1 MAKGI
6 HTELTFERAI
16 EEALLENGG
25 YTKGFSE
32 DFDAQT
38 GLFPKYI
45 IDFLKESQ
53 PILWNKIDNIHKD
66 EVDKKVIQRLI
77 KEIDLRGVLDVIRN
91 GFTDYGVKFQM
102 AYFKPESTLNPD
114 AESLYL
120 ANNLSITRQVY
131 YERVGKNSLDMVL
144 SLNGLPIAT
153 IELKNQ
159 FSGQSVENA
168 KKQYVYDREPNE
180 PIFQFKKRSLVHFA
194 VDADEC
200 FMTTK
205 LDGSRTRYLPFNLGY
220 NNGAGNPVNKE
231 GYRTSYLWDKLPD
244 GNAGVWTKDSFMDII
259 GKFLHL
265 SVEEFELNGVKKKK
279 ETIIFPRFHQ
289 MQVVRK
295 ATEDAK
301 LHGAGKNY
309 LIQHSAGSGKSNSI
323 AWLSYRLS
331 SLHDE
336 NNTRIFD
343 SVIVITDRKVL
354 DSQLQNT
361 IYQFE
366 HKDGVVQKIDKDSQQ
381 LADALTAGSNIIITT
396 LQKFP
401 FILEKIGEIPARKY
415 AVIIDEAHSSQGG
428 EATKKMKEVL
438 SAKSLEDAEKDEAYS
453 GLEED
458 AEDEIRKSML
468 ARGKQNNLSFFGFTA
483 TPKTKTVEVFG
494 VKGSNGKPEPFH
506 LYSMKQAIEEGFI
519 LDVLK
524 NYTTYKTY
532 FKLSKEIEED
542 PKVNKKKASRAI
554 GRFMS
559 LHPHNL
565 AQKTEVMV
573 EHFRQV
579 VSKKIGGKAK
589 AMVVSS
595 SRLHAVRYKEEF
607 DKYIQEKGYKDIK
620 TIVAFSGK
628 VIHEF
633 SPEGVTEV
641 ELNGFAEKM
650 LPNKFAS
657 DEYQL
662 LLVADKYQ
670 TGFDQPLLHTMYVDK
685 KLSGVKAVQTLSRLN
700 RMCAGKEDTFVL
712 DFANETED
720 ILNSFQPYYE
730 LTSITEN
737 SDPNHLYDLK
747 AQIDASQI
755 IWQSEVD
762 NFCNVYFKSIKSLT
776 VSDQGKLYSYV
787 DPAVERFK
795 RLPQEQSK
803 ENTIGTEITQED
815 LKNTL
820 QVFTRTY
827 SFLTQIMPF
836 TDIDLEKLFAYT
848 RYLIKKLPRTREN
861 DKFKLGD
868 EVSLEYY
875 RLQKIAE
882 QDILLEPQSVYELE
896 GGGSAGIRMTKDEET
911 ELSEI
916 INVLNKKFGTEFST
930 ADKLYFD
937 QIYEELIAD
946 DSLALQAK
954 SNTMENFKF
963 GFEDKFMDTTIN
975 RMEQNQDIFTKMMND
990 KEFGRIVQNYLMK
1003 KVYNTLNK

>member
-6 HTELTFERAI
+6 HTELTFEQAI
-16 EEALLENGG
+16 EAFLLEQGG
-25 YTKGFSE
+25 YVKGNSS
-32 DFDAQT
+32 DFDVKQ
-38 GLFPKYI
+38 GLFPLYI
-45 IDFLKESQ
+45 TDFLKLSQ
-53 PILWNKIDNIHKD
+53 PKAWAKIESIHKD
-66 EVDKKVIQRLI
+66 EAEKKVILRLV
-77 KEIDLRGVLDVIRN
+77 KEIDLRGALDVIRK

-102 AYFKPESTLNPD
+102 AYFKPESSLNPE
-114 AESLYL
+114 AEEQYKT
-120 ANNLSITRQVY
+120 NHLSVTRQLY
-131 YERVGKNSLDMVL
+131 YERDGKNSLDMVL

-159 FSGQSVENA
+159 FSGQTVENA
-168 KKQYVYDREPNE
+168 KKQYVYDREPGE
-180 PIFQFKKRSLVHFA
+180 PIFQFKKRALVHFA
-194 VDADEC
+194 VDTDEA

-205 LDGSRTRYLPFNLGY
+205 LDGKKTRYLPFNLGY
-220 NNGAGNPVNKE
+220 QNGAGNPPNPT
-231 GYRTSYLWDKLPD
+231 GYRTSYLWEQ
-244 GNAGVWTKDSFMDII
+244 VWARDSFLDII

-279 ETIIFPRFHQ
+279 EAIIFPRFHQ

-295 ATEDAK
+295 VTSDAR
-301 LHGAGKNY
+301 LNGAGHNY

-331 SLHDE
+331 SLHDDS
-336 NNTRIFD
+336 NNRIFD

-354 DSQLQNT
+354 DSQLQQT
-361 IYQFE
+361 IFQFE
-366 HKDGVVQKIDKDSQQ
+366 HKDGVVQKIDKDSTQ
-381 LADALTAGSNIIITT
+381 LATAISTGSNIIITT

-401 FILEKIGEIPARKY
+401 FILDKIGEIPARKY

-438 SAKSLEDAEKDEAYS
+438 SAKSLEDAEKDEAYT

-468 ARGKQNNLSFFGFTA
+468 ARGKQTNLSFFAFTA
-483 TPKTKTVEVFG
+483 TPKPKTIEVFG
-494 VKGSNGKPEPFH
+494 TKSSNGKPQPFH

-542 PKVNKKKASRAI
+542 PKVNRKKAARAI

-573 EHFRQV
+573 EHFRQIV
-579 VSKKIGGKAK
+579 AKKIGGKAK

-607 DKYIQEKGYKDIK
+607 DKYIKEKGYQDVK

-628 VIHEF
+628 VIYANA
-633 SPEGVTEV
+633 PEGVTEV
-641 ELNGFAEKM
+641 ELNGFAEKE
-650 LPNKFAS
+650 LPKKFAS
-657 DEYQL
+657 DGYQL

-700 RMCAGKEDTFVL
+700 RMCAGKNDTFVL
-712 DFANETED
+712 DFANETDE
-720 ILNSFQPYYE
+720 ILESFQPYYE
-730 LTSITEN
+730 LTSIQEN
-737 SDPNHLYDLK
+737 SDPNYLYDLK
-747 AQIDASQI
+747 AEIEKAQV
-755 IWQSEVD
+755 IWESEVN
-762 NFCNVYFKSIKSLT
+762 NFCNLYFKSAKSLT
-776 VSDQGKLYSYV
+776 VSDQGKLNAYI

-795 RLPQEQSK
+795 QLPE
-803 ENTIGTEITQED
+803 ENSDKNTVGTEVTQED
-815 LKNTL
+815 FKNTL
-820 QVFTRTY
+820 QSFNRTY

-836 TDIDLEKLFAYT
+836 SDVDLEKLFTYT
-848 RYLIKKLPRTREN
+848 RFLYKKLPRTAQN

-875 RLQKIAE
+875 RLQKIADHSIVME
-882 QDILLEPQSVYELE
+882 SQNVYELR
-896 GGGSAGIRMTKDEET
+896 GGGDAGLRLSKEDEAN
-911 ELSEI
+911 LSEI
-916 INVLNKKFGTEFST
+916 IEVLNKKFKTEFNT
-930 ADKLYFD
+930 ADKLFFD
-937 QIYEELIAD
+937 QIEEDMVLDQTLIE
-946 DSLALQAK
+946 QAK
-954 SNTMENFKF
+954 NNPIENFKF
-963 GFEDKFMDTTIN
+963 GFDDVFMDKLIS
-975 RMEQNQDIFTKMMND
+975 RMEQNQDIFGKMMDD
-990 KEFGRIVQNYLMK
+990 KDFGGLVKGYMLK
-1003 KVYNTLNK
+1003 KVYQRLNA

>member
-6 HTELTFERAI
+6 HTELTFEEAI
-16 EEALLENGG
+16 ESSLLEHGG
-25 YTKGFSE
+25 YVKGSST
-32 DFDAQT
+32 DFDAKL
-38 GLFPKYI
+38 GLFPNYI
-45 IDFLKESQ
+45 ITFLKQSQ
-53 PILWNKIDNIHKD
+53 PKSWDKIANIHKD
-66 EVDKKVIQRLI
+66 EVEKKVIQRLV
-77 KEIDLRGVLDVIRN
+77 KEIDLRGILDVIRK

-102 AYFKPESTLNPD
+102 AYFKPETTLN
-114 AESLYL
+114 AEAETLYKL
-120 ANNLSITRQVY
+120 NHLSVTRQLY
-131 YERVGKNSLDMVL
+131 YERVGKNSLDMVF

-153 IELKNQ
+153 VELKNQ

-168 KKQYVYDREPNE
+168 KKQYVYDREPSE
-180 PIFQFKKRSLVHFA
+180 PIFQFKKRTLVHFA
-194 VDADEC
+194 VDTDEAY
-200 FMTTK
+200 MTTK
-205 LDGSRTRYLPFNLGY
+205 LDGKNTRYLPFNIGY
-220 NNGAGNPVNKE
+220 NNGAGNPPNPD
-231 GYRTSYLWDKLPD
+231 GYRTSYLWEHLPD
-244 GNAGVWTKDSFMDII
+244 GKAGVWAKDSFMDII

-265 SVEEFELNGVKKKK
+265 SVEEFEMNGVKKKK

-295 ATEDAK
+295 VTTDAK
-301 LHGAGKNY
+301 IIGAGKNY

-331 SLHDE
+331 SLHDDQ
-336 NNTRIFD
+336 NNRVFD

-366 HKDGVVQKIDKDSQQ
+366 HKDGVVQKIDKDSTQ
-381 LADALTAGSNIIITT
+381 LANAITIGSHIIITT

-401 FILEKIGEIPARKY
+401 FILDKVGEIPARKY

-438 SAKSLEDAEKDEAYS
+438 SAKTLEEAEKDEAYT

-468 ARGKQNNLSFFGFTA
+468 ARGKQNNLSFFAFTA
-483 TPKTKTVEVFG
+483 TPKPKTIEVFG
-494 VKGSNGKPEPFH
+494 VMGANGKPEPFH

-524 NYTTYKTY
+524 HYTTYKTY
-532 FKLSKEIEED
+532 FKLSKRIEDD

-565 AQKTEVMV
+565 AQKTEVIV

-579 VSKKIGGKAK
+579 VAKKIGGKAK
-589 AMVVSS
+589 AMVVTS

-607 DKYIQEKGYKDIK
+607 DKYIKEKGYNDIK

-628 VIHEF
+628 VIYGNA
-633 SPEGVTEV
+633 PEGVTEV
-641 ELNGFAEKM
+641 ELNGFSEKE
-650 LPNKFAS
+650 LPRKFAT

-712 DFANETED
+712 DFANDTED
-720 ILNSFQPYYE
+720 ILNSFQPFYE
-730 LTSITEN
+730 LTSIQEN

-747 AQIDASQI
+747 AEIEKSNV
-755 IWQSEVD
+755 IWESEVN
-762 NFCNVYFKSIKSLT
+762 NFCNIYFKSSKTLN
-776 VSDQGKLYSYV
+776 VSEQKKLNAYI

-795 RLPQEQSK
+795 TLLQESDDILGSDI
-803 ENTIGTEITQED
+803 NQED
-815 LKNTL
+815 FKNTL
-820 QVFTRTY
+820 QTFCRTY
-827 SFLTQIMPF
+827 SFLSQIMPF
-836 TDIDLEKLFAYT
+836 SDIELEKFFTYARFL
-848 RYLIKKLPRTREN
+848 LKKLPRTSQS

-882 QDILLEPQSVYELE
+882 QSIVMESQGVYELE
-896 GGGSAGIRMTKDEET
+896 GGGKGGIRLTKEE
-911 ELSEI
+911 EANLSEI
-916 INVLNKKFGTEFST
+916 IEVLNNKFQTEFNN
-930 ADKLYFD
+930 ADKLFFD
-937 QIYEELIAD
+937 QIEEELVVHNG
-946 DSLALQAK
+946 LKEQAQ
-954 SNTMENFKF
+954 NNPIENFKF
-963 GFEDKFMDTTIN
+963 GFEELFIDKLIG
-975 RMEQNQDIFTKMMND
+975 RMEQNQDIFTKMMDD
-990 KEFGRIVQNYLMK
+990 KEFGDVVKSYMLK
-1003 KVYNTLNK
+1003 KVYQRLNA

>member
-6 HTELTFERAI
+6 HTELTFESAI
-16 EEALLENGG
+16 EISLLESGG
-25 YTKGFSE
+25 YTQGFSE
-32 DFDAQT
+32 DFDSQL
-38 GLFPKYI
+38 GLFPSYVTH
-45 IDFLKESQ
+45 FLKTSQ
-53 PILWNKIDNIHKD
+53 PKAWEKLTNIHKD
-66 EVDKKVIQRLI
+66 EAEKKVLQRLI
-77 KEIDLRGVLDVIRN
+77 KEIDLRGILDVIRN

-102 AYFKPESTLNPD
+102 GYFKPESALNPD
-114 AESLYL
+114 AEALYL
-120 ANNLSITRQVY
+120 TNHLSVTRQLY
-131 YERVGKNSLDMVL
+131 YERVGKNSIDMVL

-159 FSGQSVENA
+159 FSGQSVDNA
-168 KKQYVYDREPNE
+168 KKQYVYDREPSE
-180 PIFQFKKRSLVHFA
+180 PIFQFKKRALVHFA
-194 VDADEC
+194 VDTDEC

-205 LDGSRTRYLPFNLGY
+205 LDGKHTRYLPFNIGS
-220 NNGAGNPVNKE
+220 NNGAGNPVNKD
-231 GYRTSYLWDKLPD
+231 GYRTSYLWEY
-244 GNAGVWTKDSFMDII
+244 VWTKDSFMDII

-265 SVEEFELNGVKKKK
+265 SVEEYEMNGVKKKK

-295 ATEDAK
+295 ITTDSK
-301 LHGAGKNY
+301 LNGAGKNY

-331 SLHDE
+331 SLHDDT
-336 NNTRIFD
+336 NHRVFD

-366 HKDGVVQKIDKDSQQ
+366 HKEGVVQKIDKDSQQ
-381 LADALTAGSNIIITT
+381 LADALAAGSNIIITT

-401 FILEKIGEIPARKY
+401 FILDKIGELPARKY

-438 SAKSLEDAEKDEAYS
+438 SAKSLEDAEKDEADT

-468 ARGKQNNLSFFGFTA
+468 ARGKQTNLSFFGFTA
-483 TPKTKTVEVFG
+483 TPKPKTVEVFG
-494 VKGSNGKPEPFH
+494 TKGANGKPEPFH

-532 FKLSKEIEED
+532 FKLSKEIEDD

-554 GRFMS
+554 GRFLS

-573 EHFRQV
+573 EHFRQI
-579 VSKKIGGKAK
+579 VSKKMGGKAK

-607 DKYIQEKGYKDIK
+607 DKYIQEQGYTDIK

-628 VIHEF
+628 VIHAF
-633 SPEGVTEV
+633 APEGVTEV
-641 ELNGFAEKM
+641 ELNGFSEKE
-650 LPNKFAS
+650 LPRKFAS

-712 DFANETED
+712 DFANDTDD

-730 LTSITEN
+730 LTSIKEN
-737 SDPNHLYDLK
+737 SDPNYLYDLK
-747 AQIDASQI
+747 SEIEKSNI
-755 IWQSEVD
+755 IWETEIN
-762 NFCNVYFKSIKSLT
+762 NFCNVFFKSAKSLS
-776 VSDQGKLYSYV
+776 VSEQSKLNAYI
-787 DPAVERFK
+787 DPAVERYK
-795 RLPQEQSK
+795 QLPK
-803 ENTIGTEITQED
+803 ENSKADVIGTEVTQED
-815 LKNTL
+815 FKNTL
-820 QVFTRTY
+820 QSFNRTY

-836 TDIDLEKLFAYT
+836 SDVELEKLFTYT
-848 RYLIKKLPRTREN
+848 RFLYKKLPRTSEN

-882 QDILLEPQSVYELE
+882 NNIAMEDQGVYELE
-896 GGGSAGIRMTKDEET
+896 GGGSAGIRMSKEDEVA
-911 ELSEI
+911 LSEI
-916 INVLNKKFGTEFST
+916 IEVLNKRFSTEFNT
-930 ADKLYFD
+930 ADKLFFD
-937 QIYEELIAD
+937 QIEEDMILD
-946 DSLALQAK
+946 EKLAGQAK
-954 SNTMENFKF
+954 NNSIENFKF
-963 GFEDKFMDTTIN
+963 GFEDLFMDKLIG
-975 RMEQNQDIFTKMMND
+975 RMEQNQDIFTKMMDD
-990 KEFGRIVQNYLMK
+990 KDFGNIVKSYMLK
-1003 KVYNTLNK
+1003 KVYHRLSK

>member
-1 MAKGI
+1 MGNGI
-6 HTELTFERAI
+6 HTELTFEAAI
-16 EEALLENGG
+16 EASLLEHGG
-25 YTKGFSE
+25 YTKGSSI
-32 DFDAQT
+32 DFDRNL
-38 GLFPKYI
+38 GLFPSHI
-45 IDFLKESQ
+45 TDFIKTSQ
-53 PILWNKIDNIHKD
+53 PTSWNKITNIHKD
-66 EVDKKVIQRLI
+66 EVEKKVVQRLI

-102 AYFKPESTLNPD
+102 AYFKPESSLNPE
-114 AESLYL
+114 AEALYL
-120 ANNLSITRQVY
+120 TNQLSVTRQLY
-131 YERVGKNSLDMVL
+131 YERVGQNSIDMIL

-159 FSGQSVENA
+159 FSGQSVDNA

-180 PIFQFKKRSLVHFA
+180 PIFQFKKRALVHFA
-194 VDADEC
+194 VDTDEC
-200 FMTTK
+200 YMTTK
-205 LDGSRTRYLPFNLGY
+205 LDGKHTRYLPFNIGSE
-220 NNGAGNPVNKE
+220 NNGAGNPVNKN
-231 GYRTSYLWDKLPD
+231 GYRTSYLWEQ
-244 GNAGVWTKDSFMDII
+244 VWVKDSFMDII

-265 SVEEFELNGVKKKK
+265 SVEEFEFNGMKKKK

-295 ATEDAK
+295 VTNDAK
-301 LHGAGKNY
+301 SNGAGKNY

-331 SLHDE
+331 SLHDD
-336 NNTRIFD
+336 NNNRIFD

-366 HKDGVVQKIDKDSQQ
+366 HKEGVVKKIDKNSQQ
-381 LADALTAGSNIIITT
+381 LADALSTGSNIIITT

-401 FILEKIGEIPARKY
+401 FILDKIGELPARKY

-438 SAKSLEDAEKDEAYS
+438 SAKSLEEAEKDEAYS

-458 AEDEIRKSML
+458 AEDEIRKSMM
-468 ARGKQNNLSFFGFTA
+468 ARGKQTNLSFFGFTA
-483 TPKTKTVEVFG
+483 TPKPKTVEVFG
-494 VKGSNGKPEPFH
+494 TMGANSKPEPFH

-542 PKVNKKKASRAI
+542 PKVNKKKAARAI

-573 EHFRQV
+573 EHFRQI

-607 DKYIQEKGYKDIK
+607 DKYIKDKGYKDIK

-628 VIHEF
+628 VIYE
-633 SPEGVTEV
+633 SAPEGVTEV
-641 ELNGFAEKM
+641 ELNGFSEKM
-650 LPNKFAS
+650 LPSKFAS

-712 DFANETED
+712 DFANNTDE
-720 ILNSFQPYYE
+720 ILDSFQPYYE
-730 LTSITEN
+730 LTSIKEN
-737 SDPNHLYDLK
+737 SDPNYLYDLK
-747 AQIDASQI
+747 AEIEKTNI
-755 IWQSEVD
+755 IWETEIN
-762 NFCNVYFKSIKSLT
+762 NFCNVFFKSAKTLSISEQ
-776 VSDQGKLYSYV
+776 SKLNAYI

-795 RLPQEQSK
+795 QLPK
-803 ENTIGTEITQED
+803 ENTKNDVIGTEVTQED
-815 LKNTL
+815 FKNTL
-820 QVFTRTY
+820 QSFNRTY

-836 TDIDLEKLFAYT
+836 SDVELEKLFTYT
-848 RYLIKKLPRTREN
+848 RFLYKKLPRTSQN

-882 QDILLEPQSVYELE
+882 NNIVLEDQSVYELE
-896 GGGSAGIRMTKDEET
+896 GGGDAGLRLSKEDIVA
-911 ELSEI
+911 LSEI
-916 INVLNKKFGTEFST
+916 IEVLNKRFSTEFNT
-930 ADKLYFD
+930 ADKLFFD
-937 QIYEELIAD
+937 QIEEELAT
-946 DSLALQAK
+946 DSKLQEQAK
-954 SNTMENFKF
+954 NNPIENFKY
-963 GFEDKFMDTTIN
+963 GFDDLFMDKLIA
-975 RMEQNQDIFTKMMND
+975 RMEQNQDIFTKMMDD
-990 KEFGRIVQNYLMK
+990 KEFGGLVKGYMLK
-1003 KVYNTLNK
+1003 KVYDRLSK

>member
-6 HTELTFERAI
+6 HTELTFESAI
-16 EEALLENGG
+16 EISLLESGG
-25 YTKGFSE
+25 YTKGLSE
-32 DFDAQT
+32 DFDAQF

-45 IDFLKESQ
+45 IEFLKTSQ
-53 PILWNKIDNIHKD
+53 PKSWEKLVNIHKD
-66 EVDKKVIQRLI
+66 EAEKKVIQRLI
-77 KEIDLRGVLDVIRN
+77 KEIDLRGALDVIRN

-102 AYFKPESTLNPD
+102 AYFKPESTLNPE
-114 AESLYL
+114 AEALYL
-120 ANNLSITRQVY
+120 SNHLSVTRQLY
-131 YERVGKNSLDMVL
+131 YERVGKNSIDMVL

-159 FSGQSVENA
+159 FSGQSVDNA
-168 KKQYVYDREPNE
+168 KKQYVYDREPSE
-180 PIFQFKKRSLVHFA
+180 PIFQFKKRTLVHFA
-194 VDADEC
+194 VDTDEC

-205 LDGSRTRYLPFNLGY
+205 LDGKHTRYLPFNIGS

-231 GYRTSYLWDKLPD
+231 GYRTSYLWEY
-244 GNAGVWTKDSFMDII
+244 VWTKDSFMDII

-265 SVEEFELNGVKKKK
+265 SVEEFEMNGIKKKK

-295 ATEDAK
+295 VTTDARTN
-301 LHGAGKNY
+301 GAGNNY

-331 SLHDE
+331 SLHDDA
-336 NNTRIFD
+336 NNRIFD

-381 LADALTAGSNIIITT
+381 LADAISAGSNIIITT

-401 FILEKIGEIPARKY
+401 FILDKIGELPSRKY

-438 SAKSLEDAEKDEAYS
+438 SAKSLEDAEKDEAYT

-468 ARGKQNNLSFFGFTA
+468 ARGKQTNLSFFGFTA
-483 TPKTKTVEVFG
+483 TPKPKTVEVFG
-494 VKGSNGKPEPFH
+494 TMGANGKPEPFH

-532 FKLSKEIEED
+532 FKLSKEIEDD

-565 AQKTEVMV
+565 SQKTEVMV

-607 DKYIQEKGYKDIK
+607 DKYIQEKGYTDIK

-628 VIHEF
+628 VIHDF
-633 SPEGVTEV
+633 APEGVTEV
-641 ELNGFAEKM
+641 ELNGFSEKE
-650 LPNKFAS
+650 LPRKFAS

-712 DFANETED
+712 DFANDTED

-730 LTSITEN
+730 LTSIKEN
-737 SDPNHLYDLK
+737 SDPNYLYDLK
-747 AQIDASQI
+747 GEIDKSNI
-755 IWQSEVD
+755 IWESEIN
-762 NFCNVYFKSIKSLT
+762 NFCNVFFKSAKTLS
-776 VSDQGKLYSYV
+776 VSEQGKLNSYI

-795 RLPQEQSK
+795 QLPLENSK
-803 ENTIGTEITQED
+803 ENVIGTEITQED
-815 LKNTL
+815 FKNTL
-820 QVFTRTY
+820 QSFNRTY

-836 TDIDLEKLFAYT
+836 SDVDLEKLFTYT
-848 RYLIKKLPRTREN
+848 KFLYKKLPRTSEN

-882 QDILLEPQSVYELE
+882 NNIVMEDQSVYELE
-896 GGGSAGIRMTKDEET
+896 GGGSAGIRLSKEDQVA
-911 ELSEI
+911 LSEI
-916 INVLNKKFGTEFST
+916 IEVLNKRFSTEFDT
-930 ADKLYFD
+930 ADKLFFD
-937 QIYEELIAD
+937 QIEEELATD
-946 DSLALQAK
+946 TKLQEQAK
-954 SNTMENFKF
+954 NNPIENFKF
-963 GFEDKFMDTTIN
+963 GFEDLFMDKLIA
-975 RMEQNQDIFTKMMND
+975 RMEQNQDIFTKMMDD
-990 KEFGRIVQNYLMK
+990 KEFGGLVKGYMLK
-1003 KVYNTLNK
+1003 KVYDRLSK

>member
-6 HTELTFERAI
+6 HTELTFESAI
-16 EEALLENGG
+16 EISLLESGG
-25 YTKGFSE
+25 YTQGFSE
-32 DFDAQT
+32 DFDSQL
-38 GLFPKYI
+38 GLFPSYVTH
-45 IDFLKESQ
+45 FLKTSQ
-53 PILWNKIDNIHKD
+53 PKAWEKLTNIHKD
-66 EVDKKVIQRLI
+66 EAEKKVLQRLI
-77 KEIDLRGVLDVIRN
+77 KEIDLRGILDVIRN

-102 AYFKPESTLNPD
+102 GYFKPESALNPD
-114 AESLYL
+114 AEALYL
-120 ANNLSITRQVY
+120 TNHLSVTRQLY
-131 YERVGKNSLDMVL
+131 YERVGKNSIDMVL

-159 FSGQSVENA
+159 FSGQSVDNA
-168 KKQYVYDREPNE
+168 KKQYVYDREPSE
-180 PIFQFKKRSLVHFA
+180 PIFQFKKRALVHFA
-194 VDADEC
+194 VDTDEC

-205 LDGSRTRYLPFNLGY
+205 LDGKHTRYLPFNIGS
-220 NNGAGNPVNKE
+220 NNGAGNPVNKD
-231 GYRTSYLWDKLPD
+231 GYRTSYLWEY
-244 GNAGVWTKDSFMDII
+244 VWTKDSFMDII

-265 SVEEFELNGVKKKK
+265 SIEEYEMNGVKKKK

-295 ATEDAK
+295 ITTDSK
-301 LHGAGKNY
+301 LNGAGKNY

-331 SLHDE
+331 SLHDDT
-336 NNTRIFD
+336 NHRVFD

-366 HKDGVVQKIDKDSQQ
+366 HKEGVVQKIDKDSQQ
-381 LADALTAGSNIIITT
+381 LADALAAGSNIIITT

-401 FILEKIGEIPARKY
+401 FILDKIGELPARKY

-438 SAKSLEDAEKDEAYS
+438 SAKSLEDAEKDEADT

-468 ARGKQNNLSFFGFTA
+468 ARGKQTNLSFFGFTA
-483 TPKTKTVEVFG
+483 TPKPKTVEVFG
-494 VKGSNGKPEPFH
+494 TKGANGKPEPFH

-532 FKLSKEIEED
+532 FKLSKEIEDD

-554 GRFMS
+554 GRFLS

-573 EHFRQV
+573 EHFRQI
-579 VSKKIGGKAK
+579 VSKKMGGKAK

-607 DKYIQEKGYKDIK
+607 DKYIQEQGYTDIK

-628 VIHEF
+628 VIHAF
-633 SPEGVTEV
+633 APEGVTEV
-641 ELNGFAEKM
+641 ELNGFSEKE
-650 LPNKFAS
+650 LPRKFAS

-712 DFANETED
+712 DFANDTDD

-730 LTSITEN
+730 LTSIKEN
-737 SDPNHLYDLK
+737 SDPNYLYDLK
-747 AQIDASQI
+747 SEIEKSNI
-755 IWQSEVD
+755 IWETEIN
-762 NFCNVYFKSIKSLT
+762 NFCNVFFKSAKSLS
-776 VSDQGKLYSYV
+776 VSEQSKLNAYI
-787 DPAVERFK
+787 DPAVERYK
-795 RLPQEQSK
+795 QLPK
-803 ENTIGTEITQED
+803 ENSKADVIGTEVTQED
-815 LKNTL
+815 FKNTL
-820 QVFTRTY
+820 QSFNRTY

-836 TDIDLEKLFAYT
+836 SDVELEKLFTYT
-848 RYLIKKLPRTREN
+848 RFLYKKLPRTSEN

-882 QDILLEPQSVYELE
+882 NNIAMEDQGVYELE
-896 GGGSAGIRMTKDEET
+896 GGGSAGIRMSKEDEVA
-911 ELSEI
+911 LSEI
-916 INVLNKKFGTEFST
+916 IEVLNKRFSTEFNT
-930 ADKLYFD
+930 ADKLFFD
-937 QIYEELIAD
+937 QIEEDMILD
-946 DSLALQAK
+946 EKLAGQAK
-954 SNTMENFKF
+954 NNSIENFKF
-963 GFEDKFMDTTIN
+963 GFEDLFMDKLIG
-975 RMEQNQDIFTKMMND
+975 RMEQNQDIFTKMMDD
-990 KEFGRIVQNYLMK
+990 KDFGNIVKSYMLK
-1003 KVYNTLNK
+1003 KVYHRLSK

>member
-6 HTELTFERAI
+6 HTELTFESAI
-16 EEALLENGG
+16 EISLLESGG
-25 YTKGFSE
+25 YTQGFSE
-32 DFDAQT
+32 DFDSQL
-38 GLFPKYI
+38 GLFPSYVTH
-45 IDFLKESQ
+45 FLKTSQ
-53 PILWNKIDNIHKD
+53 PKAWEKLTNIHKD
-66 EVDKKVIQRLI
+66 EAEKKVLQRLI
-77 KEIDLRGVLDVIRN
+77 KEIDLRGILDVIRN

-102 AYFKPESTLNPD
+102 GYFKPESALNPD
-114 AESLYL
+114 AEALYL
-120 ANNLSITRQVY
+120 TNHLSVTRQLY
-131 YERVGKNSLDMVL
+131 YERVGKNSIDMVL

-159 FSGQSVENA
+159 FSGQSVDNA
-168 KKQYVYDREPNE
+168 KKQYVYDREPSE
-180 PIFQFKKRSLVHFA
+180 PIFQFKKRALVHFA
-194 VDADEC
+194 VDTDEC

-205 LDGSRTRYLPFNLGY
+205 LDGKHTRYLPFNIGS
-220 NNGAGNPVNKE
+220 NNGAGNPVNKD
-231 GYRTSYLWDKLPD
+231 GYRTSYLWEY
-244 GNAGVWTKDSFMDII
+244 VWTKDSFMDII

-265 SVEEFELNGVKKKK
+265 SIEEYEMNGVKKKK

-295 ATEDAK
+295 ITTDSK
-301 LHGAGKNY
+301 LNGAGKNY

-331 SLHDE
+331 SLHDDT
-336 NNTRIFD
+336 NHRVFD

-366 HKDGVVQKIDKDSQQ
+366 HKEGVVQKIDKDSQQ
-381 LADALTAGSNIIITT
+381 LADALAAGSNIIITT

-401 FILEKIGEIPARKY
+401 FILDKIGELPARKY

-438 SAKSLEDAEKDEAYS
+438 SAKSLEDAEKDEADT

-468 ARGKQNNLSFFGFTA
+468 ARGKQTNLSFFGFTA
-483 TPKTKTVEVFG
+483 TPKPKTVEVFG
-494 VKGSNGKPEPFH
+494 TKGANGKPEPFH

-532 FKLSKEIEED
+532 FKLSKEIEDD

-554 GRFMS
+554 GRFLS

-573 EHFRQV
+573 EHFRQI
-579 VSKKIGGKAK
+579 VSKKMGGKAK

-607 DKYIQEKGYKDIK
+607 DKYIQEQGYTDIK

-628 VIHEF
+628 VIHAF
-633 SPEGVTEV
+633 APEGVTEV
-641 ELNGFAEKM
+641 ELNGFSEKE
-650 LPNKFAS
+650 LPRKFAS

-712 DFANETED
+712 DFANDTDD

-730 LTSITEN
+730 LTSIKEN
-737 SDPNHLYDLK
+737 SDPNYLYDLK
-747 AQIDASQI
+747 SEIEKSNI
-755 IWQSEVD
+755 IWETEIN
-762 NFCNVYFKSIKSLT
+762 NFCNVFFKSAKSLS
-776 VSDQGKLYSYV
+776 VSEQSKLNAYI
-787 DPAVERFK
+787 DPAVERYK
-795 RLPQEQSK
+795 QLPK
-803 ENTIGTEITQED
+803 ENSKADVIGTEVTQED
-815 LKNTL
+815 FKNTL
-820 QVFTRTY
+820 QSFNRTY

-836 TDIDLEKLFAYT
+836 SDVELEKLFTYT
-848 RYLIKKLPRTREN
+848 RFLYKKLPRTSEN

-882 QDILLEPQSVYELE
+882 NNIAMEDQGVYELE
-896 GGGSAGIRMTKDEET
+896 GGGSAGIRMSKEDEVA
-911 ELSEI
+911 LSEI
-916 INVLNKKFGTEFST
+916 IEVLNKRFSTEFNT
-930 ADKLYFD
+930 ADKLFFD
-937 QIYEELIAD
+937 QIEEDMILD
-946 DSLALQAK
+946 EKLAGQAK
-954 SNTMENFKF
+954 NNSIENFKF
-963 GFEDKFMDTTIN
+963 GFEDLFMDKIIG
-975 RMEQNQDIFTKMMND
+975 RMEQNQDIFTKMMDD
-990 KEFGRIVQNYLMK
+990 KDFGNIVKSYMLK
-1003 KVYNTLNK
+1003 KVYHRLSK

>member
-6 HTELTFERAI
+6 HTEQTFEEAI
-16 EEALLENGG
+16 ESSLLEHGG
-25 YTKGFSE
+25 YVKGFST
-32 DFDAQT
+32 DFDVQL
-38 GLFPKYI
+38 GLFPTYI
-45 IDFLKESQ
+45 TNFLKQSQ
-53 PILWNKIDNIHKD
+53 PKAWDKIANIHKD
-66 EVDKKVIQRLI
+66 EVEKKVIQRLI
-77 KEIDLRGVLDVIRN
+77 KEIDLRSVLDVLRK

-102 AYFKPESTLNPD
+102 AYFKPESTLNPEAD
-114 AESLYL
+114 ELYKS
-120 ANNLSITRQVY
+120 NHLSITRQLY

-180 PIFQFKKRSLVHFA
+180 PIFQFKKRALVHFA
-194 VDADEC
+194 VDTDEA

-205 LDGSRTRYLPFNLGY
+205 LDGKNTRYLPFNLGY
-220 NNGAGNPVNKE
+220 NNGAGNPPNPN
-231 GYRTSYLWDKLPD
+231 GYRTSYLWEQ
-244 GNAGVWTKDSFMDII
+244 VWSKDSFMDII

-265 SVEEFELNGVKKKK
+265 SVEEFEMNGVKKKK

-289 MQVVRK
+289 MQVVRTVT
-295 ATEDAK
+295 ADARTS
-301 LHGAGKNY
+301 GAGKNY

-331 SLHDE
+331 SLHDDQ
-336 NNTRIFD
+336 NNRVFD

-366 HKDGVVQKIDKDSQQ
+366 HKDGVVQKIDKDSTQ
-381 LADALTAGSNIIITT
+381 LANAITAGSHIIITT

-401 FILEKIGEIPARKY
+401 FILDKIGEIPARKY

-438 SAKSLEDAEKDEAYS
+438 SAKSLEEAEKDEAYT

-468 ARGKQNNLSFFGFTA
+468 ARGKQSNLSFFAFTA
-483 TPKTKTVEVFG
+483 TPKPKTVEVFG
-494 VKGSNGKPEPFH
+494 TIGKNGKPEPFH

-524 NYTTYKTY
+524 SYTTYKTY
-532 FKLSKEIEED
+532 FKLSKQIEDD

-573 EHFRQV
+573 EHFRQI

-589 AMVVSS
+589 AMVVTS

-607 DKYIQEKGYKDIK
+607 DKYIKEKGYNDVK

-628 VIHEF
+628 VIYDNA
-633 SPEGVTEV
+633 PEGVTEV
-641 ELNGFAEKM
+641 ELNGFAEKE
-650 LPNKFAS
+650 LPRKFAS

-712 DFANETED
+712 DFANETQD
-720 ILNSFQPYYE
+720 ILDSFQPYYE
-730 LTSITEN
+730 LTSIREN

-747 AQIDASQI
+747 SELEKANV
-755 IWQSEVD
+755 IWETEVN
-762 NFCNVYFKSIKSLT
+762 NFCNIFFKSSKSLSA
-776 VSDQGKLYSYV
+776 SDQGKLNSYV

-795 RLPQEQSK
+795 ALPTEK
-803 ENTIGTEITQED
+803 DDAMGTITNQD
-815 LKNTL
+815 DFKNTL
-820 QVFTRTY
+820 QTFTRTY

-836 TDIDLEKLFAYT
+836 SDVDLEKLFTYG
-848 RYLIKKLPRTREN
+848 RFLLKKLPRTSQN

-875 RLQKIAE
+875 RLQKVAE
-882 QDILLEPQSVYELE
+882 QNIVMESQAVYELE
-896 GGGSAGIRMTKDEET
+896 GGGQAGIRLTKEE
-911 ELSEI
+911 EANLSEI
-916 INVLNKKFGTEFST
+916 INVLNKKFHTEFNT
-930 ADKLYFD
+930 ADKLFFD
-937 QIYEELIAD
+937 QIEEELVVHTG
-946 DSLALQAK
+946 LREQAR
-954 SNTMENFKF
+954 NNPIENFKF
-963 GFEDKFMDTTIN
+963 GFEELFLDKLIA
-975 RMEQNQDIFTKMMND
+975 RMEQNQDLFTKMMDD
-990 KEFGRIVQNYLMK
+990 KEFGDVVKGYMLK
-1003 KVYNTLNK
+1003 KVYDRLSI

>member
-6 HTELTFERAI
+6 HTELTFESAI
-16 EEALLENGG
+16 EIALLESGG
-25 YTKGFSE
+25 YKQGSSSN
-32 DFDAQT
+32 FDAQL
-38 GLFPKYI
+38 GLFPSYI
-45 IDFLKESQ
+45 IEFLQASQ
-53 PILWNKIDNIHKD
+53 PQAWDKIVNIHKD
-66 EVDKKVIQRLI
+66 EVEKKVIQRLV
-77 KEIDLRGVLDVIRN
+77 KEIDLRGVLDVIRK
-91 GFTDYGVKFQM
+91 GFTDYGVKFQI
-102 AYFKPESTLNPD
+102 AYFKPETTLNPEAD
-114 AESLYL
+114 LQYR
-120 ANNLSITRQVY
+120 ANQLTVTRQLY
-131 YERVGKNSLDMVL
+131 YERVGKNSIDMVL

-159 FSGQSVENA
+159 FSGQSVDNA
-168 KKQYVYDREPNE
+168 KKQYVYDREPSE
-180 PIFQFKKRSLVHFA
+180 PIFQFKKRTLVHFA
-194 VDADEC
+194 VDTDEC

-205 LDGSRTRYLPFNLGY
+205 LEGKNTRYLPFNLGN
-220 NNGAGNPVNKE
+220 NNGAGNPPNKN
-231 GYRTSYLWDKLPD
+231 GYRTSYLWEQ
-244 GNAGVWTKDSFMDII
+244 VWSRDSFMDII

-265 SVEEFELNGVKKKK
+265 SVSEYEINGVKKKK
-279 ETIIFPRFHQ
+279 ENIIFPRFHQ

-295 ATEDAK
+295 VTEDAK
-301 LHGAGKNY
+301 ANGAGKNY

-331 SLHDE
+331 SLHDDA
-336 NNTRIFD
+336 NNRIFD

-381 LADALTAGSNIIITT
+381 LADSLTAGSNIIITT

-401 FILEKIGEIPARKY
+401 FILDKIGEIPSRKY

-438 SAKSLEDAEKDEAYS
+438 SAKSLEDAEKDEAYT

-468 ARGKQNNLSFFGFTA
+468 ARGKQTNLSFFGFTA
-483 TPKTKTVEVFG
+483 TPKSKTVEVFG
-494 VKGSNGKPEPFH
+494 IKGSNGKPEPFH

-532 FKLSKEIEED
+532 FKLSKEIEDD

-565 AQKTEVMV
+565 SQKAEVMI

-607 DKYIQEKGYKDIK
+607 DKYIQEKGYTDVR

-628 VIHEF
+628 VIYDAY
-633 SPEGVTEV
+633 PEGVTEV
-641 ELNGFAEKM
+641 ELNGFAEKE
-650 LPNKFAS
+650 LPRKFES

-712 DFANETED
+712 DFANDTED

-730 LTSITEN
+730 LTSIKEN
-737 SDPNHLYDLK
+737 SDPNYLYDLK
-747 AQIDASQI
+747 GEIEKANIVWETEI
-755 IWQSEVD
+755 N
-762 NFCNVYFKSIKSLT
+762 NFCNVYFKSAKSLS
-776 VSDQGKLYSYV
+776 VSEQSKLNAFI

-795 RLPQEQSK
+795 QLPK
-803 ENTIGTEITQED
+803 ENTKDDVVGTEITQED
-815 LKNTL
+815 FKNTL
-820 QVFTRTY
+820 QSFNRTY

-836 TDIDLEKLFAYT
+836 SDVELEKLFTYT
-848 RYLIKKLPRTREN
+848 RFLFKKLPRTSQQ

-875 RLQKIAE
+875 RLQKIA
-882 QDILLEPQSVYELE
+882 DQSIVMESQAVYELDGGGE
-896 GGGSAGIRMTKDEET
+896 GGIRFTKDDQEA
-911 ELSEI
+911 LSI
-916 INVLNKKFGTEFST
+916 IIEVLNKRFSTEFT
-930 ADKLYFD
+930 VADKLFFD
-937 QIYEELIAD
+937 QIEEDMVAD
-946 DSLALQAK
+946 IKLQEQAK
-954 SNTMENFKF
+954 NNPIENFKF
-963 GFEDKFMDTTIN
+963 GFEEMFMDKLIG
-975 RMEQNQDIFTKMMND
+975 RMEQNQDIFGKMMDD
-990 KEFGRIVQNYLMK
+990 KDFGGIVREYMLK
-1003 KVYNTLNK
+1003 KVYHRLSK

>member
-6 HTELTFERAI
+6 HTELTFESAI
-16 EEALLENGG
+16 EISLLETGG
-25 YTKGFSE
+25 YIKGLSD
-32 DFDAQT
+32 DFDAQL

-45 IDFLKESQ
+45 IEFLKASQ
-53 PILWNKIDNIHKD
+53 PKSWEKLVNIHKD
-66 EVDKKVIQRLI
+66 EAEKKVIQRLI
-77 KEIDLRGVLDVIRN
+77 KEIDLRGALDVIRN

-102 AYFKPESTLNPD
+102 AYFKPESTLNPE
-114 AESLYL
+114 AEALYL
-120 ANNLSITRQVY
+120 SNHLSVTRQLY
-131 YERVGKNSLDMVL
+131 YERVGKNSIDMVL

-159 FSGQSVENA
+159 FSGQSVDNA
-168 KKQYVYDREPNE
+168 KKQYVYDREPSE
-180 PIFQFKKRSLVHFA
+180 PIFQFKKRTLVHFA
-194 VDADEC
+194 VDTDEC
-200 FMTTK
+200 YMTTK
-205 LDGSRTRYLPFNLGY
+205 LDGKHTRYLPFNIGS

-231 GYRTSYLWDKLPD
+231 GYRTSYLWEY
-244 GNAGVWTKDSFMDII
+244 VWTKDSFMDIV

-265 SVEEFELNGVKKKK
+265 SVEEFEMNGIKKKK

-295 ATEDAK
+295 VTTDARTN
-301 LHGAGKNY
+301 GAGNNY

-331 SLHDE
+331 SLHDDA
-336 NNTRIFD
+336 NNRIFD

-381 LADALTAGSNIIITT
+381 LADAISAGSNIIITT

-401 FILEKIGEIPARKY
+401 FILDKIGELPSRKY

-438 SAKSLEDAEKDEAYS
+438 SAKSLEDAEKDEAYT

-468 ARGKQNNLSFFGFTA
+468 ARGKQTNLSFFGFTA
-483 TPKTKTVEVFG
+483 TPKPKTVEVFG
-494 VKGSNGKPEPFH
+494 TMGANGKPEPFH
-506 LYSMKQAIEEGFI
+506 LYSMKQAIDEGFI

-532 FKLSKEIEED
+532 FKLSKEIEDD

-565 AQKTEVMV
+565 SQKTEVMV

-607 DKYIQEKGYKDIK
+607 DKYIQEKGYTDIK

-628 VIHEF
+628 VIHDF
-633 SPEGVTEV
+633 APEGVTEV
-641 ELNGFAEKM
+641 ELNGFSEKE
-650 LPNKFAS
+650 LPRKFAS

-712 DFANETED
+712 DFANDTED

-730 LTSITEN
+730 LTSIKEN
-737 SDPNHLYDLK
+737 SDPNYLYDLK
-747 AQIDASQI
+747 GEIDKSNI
-755 IWQSEVD
+755 IWESEIN
-762 NFCNVYFKSIKSLT
+762 NFCNVFFKSAKTLS
-776 VSDQGKLYSYV
+776 VSEQGKLNSYI

-795 RLPQEQSK
+795 QLPLENSK
-803 ENTIGTEITQED
+803 ENVIGTEITQED
-815 LKNTL
+815 FKNTL
-820 QVFTRTY
+820 QSFNRTY

-836 TDIDLEKLFAYT
+836 SDVDLEKLFTYT
-848 RYLIKKLPRTREN
+848 KFLYKKLPRTSEN

-882 QDILLEPQSVYELE
+882 NNIIMEDQSVYELE
-896 GGGSAGIRMTKDEET
+896 GGGNAGIRLSKEDQVA
-911 ELSEI
+911 LSEI
-916 INVLNKKFGTEFST
+916 IEVLNKRFSTEFNT
-930 ADKLYFD
+930 ADKLFFD
-937 QIYEELIAD
+937 QIEEELATD
-946 DSLALQAK
+946 TKLQEQAK
-954 SNTMENFKF
+954 NNPIENFKF
-963 GFEDKFMDTTIN
+963 GFEDLFMDKLIA
-975 RMEQNQDIFTKMMND
+975 RMEQNQDIFTKMMDD
-990 KEFGRIVQNYLMK
+990 KEFGGLVKGYMLK
-1003 KVYNTLNK
+1003 KVYERLSK

>member
-6 HTELTFERAI
+6 QTEQTFEEAI
-16 EEALLENGG
+16 ESNLLEYGG
-25 YTKGFSE
+25 YSKGNSI
-32 DFDAQT
+32 DFDAQL
-38 GLFPKYI
+38 GLFPSGI
-45 IDFLKESQ
+45 INFLKQSQ
-53 PILWNKIDNIHKD
+53 PKSWEKIANIHTE
-66 EVDKKVIQRLI
+66 EVEKKVIQRLV
-77 KEIDLRGVLDVIRN
+77 KEIDLRGVLDVIRK

-102 AYFKPESTLNPD
+102 AYFKPESTLNPE
-114 AESLYL
+114 ALELYNTNHL
-120 ANNLSITRQVY
+120 TVTRQLF
-131 YERVGKNSLDMVL
+131 YERVGRNSLDMTL

-194 VDADEC
+194 VDTDEA

-205 LDGSRTRYLPFNLGY
+205 LDGKNTRYLPFNLGY
-220 NNGAGNPVNKE
+220 NNGAGNPPNPN
-231 GYRTSYLWDKLPD
+231 GYRTAYLWEQ
-244 GNAGVWTKDSFMDII
+244 VWKKDSFMDII

-295 ATEDAK
+295 VTSDARIY
-301 LHGAGKNY
+301 GAGQNY

-331 SLHDE
+331 SLHNE
-336 NNTRIFD
+336 NNEKIFD

-366 HKDGVVQKIDKDSQQ
+366 HKDGVVQKIDKDSTQ
-381 LADALTAGSNIIITT
+381 LANAITVGSHIIITT

-401 FILEKIGEIPARKY
+401 FILDKIGEIPARKY

-438 SAKSLEDAEKDEAYS
+438 SAKSLEEAERDEAYT

-458 AEDEIRKSML
+458 AEDEIRKSMS
-468 ARGKQNNLSFFGFTA
+468 ARGHQENLSFFAFTA
-483 TPKTKTVEVFG
+483 TPKPKTVEVFG
-494 VKGSNGKPEPFH
+494 TMGTNGKPEPFH

-532 FKLSKEIEED
+532 FKLTKEIEDD
-542 PKVNKKKASRAI
+542 PKVNKKKAARAI

-573 EHFRQV
+573 EHFRQI

-607 DKYIQEKGYKDIK
+607 DKYINEKGYKDIK

-628 VIHEF
+628 VIYD
-633 SPEGVTEV
+633 SAPDGVTEV
-641 ELNGFAEKM
+641 ELNGFAEKE
-650 LPNKFAS
+650 LPKKFAS

-700 RMCAGKEDTFVL
+700 RMQAGKEDTFIL
-712 DFANETED
+712 DFVNEAQD
-720 ILNSFQPYYE
+720 ILDSFQPYYE
-730 LTSITEN
+730 LTSIREN

-747 AQIDASQI
+747 AELEKANV
-755 IWQSEVD
+755 IWESEIN
-762 NFCNVYFKSIKSLT
+762 NFCNVFFKSSKSLT
-776 VSDQGKLYSYV
+776 ATDQGKLNAYI

-795 RLPQEQSK
+795 QLPE
-803 ENTIGTEITQED
+803 ENSDKNVVGTEVTQED
-815 LKNTL
+815 FKNTL
-820 QVFTRTY
+820 KSFNRTY

-836 TDIDLEKLFAYT
+836 SDVELEKLFTYT
-848 RYLIKKLPRTREN
+848 RFLFKKLPRTNQNE
-861 DKFKLGD
+861 KFKLGD

-882 QDILLEPQSVYELE
+882 QNIALESQGVYELE
-896 GGGSAGIRMTKDEET
+896 GGGKAGLRLSKEDEAN
-911 ELSEI
+911 LSEI
-916 INVLNKKFGTEFST
+916 IEVLNTKFQTEFNT
-930 ADKLYFD
+930 ADKLFFD
-937 QIYEELIAD
+937 QIEED
-946 DSLALQAK
+946 MVRDEKLAEQAK
-954 SNTMENFKF
+954 NNPIENFKF
-963 GFEDKFMDTTIN
+963 GFDDIFMDALIS
-975 RMEQNQDIFTKMMND
+975 RMEQNQDIFGKMMDN
-990 KEFGRIVQNYLMK
+990 KEFGGLVKGYMLK
-1003 KVYNTLNK
+1003 KVYNRLSKHE

>member
-6 HTELTFERAI
+6 HTELTFEQAI
-16 EEALLENGG
+16 EAFLLEQGG
-25 YTKGFSE
+25 YVKGNSS
-32 DFDAQT
+32 DFDVKQ
-38 GLFPKYI
+38 GLFPLYI
-45 IDFLKESQ
+45 TDFLKLSQ
-53 PILWNKIDNIHKD
+53 PKAWAKIESIHKD
-66 EVDKKVIQRLI
+66 EAEKKVILRLV
-77 KEIDLRGVLDVIRN
+77 KEIDLRGALDVIRK

-102 AYFKPESTLNPD
+102 AYFKPESSLNPE
-114 AESLYL
+114 AEEQYKT
-120 ANNLSITRQVY
+120 NHLSVTRQLY
-131 YERVGKNSLDMVL
+131 YERDGKNSLDMVL

-159 FSGQSVENA
+159 FSGQTVENA
-168 KKQYVYDREPNE
+168 KKQYVYDREPGE
-180 PIFQFKKRSLVHFA
+180 PIFQFKKRALVHFA
-194 VDADEC
+194 VDTDEA

-205 LDGSRTRYLPFNLGY
+205 LDGKKTRYLPFNLGY
-220 NNGAGNPVNKE
+220 QNGAGNPPNPL
-231 GYRTSYLWDKLPD
+231 GYRTSYLWEQ
-244 GNAGVWTKDSFMDII
+244 VWARDSFIDII

-279 ETIIFPRFHQ
+279 EAIIFPRFHQ

-295 ATEDAK
+295 VTSDARMN
-301 LHGAGKNY
+301 GAGHNY

-331 SLHDE
+331 SLHDDS
-336 NNTRIFD
+336 NNRIFD

-354 DSQLQNT
+354 DSQLQQT
-361 IYQFE
+361 IFQFE
-366 HKDGVVQKIDKDSQQ
+366 HKDGVVQKIDKDSTQ
-381 LADALTAGSNIIITT
+381 LATAISTGSNIIITT

-401 FILEKIGEIPARKY
+401 FILDKIGEIPARKY

-438 SAKSLEDAEKDEAYS
+438 SAKSLEDAEKDEAYT

-468 ARGKQNNLSFFGFTA
+468 ARGKQTNLSFFAFTA
-483 TPKTKTVEVFG
+483 TPKPKTIEVFG
-494 VKGSNGKPEPFH
+494 TKSSNGKPQPFH

-542 PKVNKKKASRAI
+542 PKVNRKKAARAI

-573 EHFRQV
+573 EHFRQIV
-579 VSKKIGGKAK
+579 AKKIGGKAK

-607 DKYIQEKGYKDIK
+607 DKYIKEKGYQDVK

-628 VIHEF
+628 VIYANA
-633 SPEGVTEV
+633 PEGVTEV
-641 ELNGFAEKM
+641 ELNGFAEKE
-650 LPNKFAS
+650 LPKKFAS
-657 DEYQL
+657 DGYQL

-700 RMCAGKEDTFVL
+700 RMCAGKNDTFVL
-712 DFANETED
+712 DFANETDE
-720 ILNSFQPYYE
+720 ILESFQPYYE
-730 LTSITEN
+730 LTSIQEN
-737 SDPNHLYDLK
+737 SDPNYLYDLK
-747 AQIDASQI
+747 AEIDKAQV
-755 IWQSEVD
+755 IWESEVN
-762 NFCNVYFKSIKSLT
+762 NFCNLYFKSAKSLT
-776 VSDQGKLYSYV
+776 VSDQGKLNAYI

-795 RLPQEQSK
+795 QLPE
-803 ENTIGTEITQED
+803 ENSEKNTVGPEVTQED
-815 LKNTL
+815 FKNTL
-820 QVFTRTY
+820 QSFNRTY

-836 TDIDLEKLFAYT
+836 SDVDLEKLFTYT
-848 RYLIKKLPRTREN
+848 RFLYKKLPRTAQN

-875 RLQKIAE
+875 RLQKIADHSIVME
-882 QDILLEPQSVYELE
+882 SQSVYELR
-896 GGGSAGIRMTKDEET
+896 GGGDAGLRLSKEDEAN
-911 ELSEI
+911 LSEI
-916 INVLNKKFGTEFST
+916 IEVLNKKFQTEFNT
-930 ADKLYFD
+930 ADKLFFD
-937 QIYEELIAD
+937 QIEEDMVLDQKLIE
-946 DSLALQAK
+946 QAK
-954 SNTMENFKF
+954 NNPIENFKF
-963 GFEDKFMDTTIN
+963 GFDDVFMDILIS
-975 RMEQNQDIFTKMMND
+975 RMEQNQDIFGKMMDD
-990 KEFGRIVQNYLMK
+990 KDFGGLVKGYMLK
-1003 KVYNTLNK
+1003 KVYQRLNA

>member
-6 HTELTFERAI
+6 HTELTFESAI
-16 EEALLENGG
+16 EISLLESGG
-25 YTKGFSE
+25 YTQGFSE
-32 DFDAQT
+32 DFDSQL
-38 GLFPKYI
+38 GLFPSYVTH
-45 IDFLKESQ
+45 FLKTSQ
-53 PILWNKIDNIHKD
+53 PKAWEKLTNIHKD
-66 EVDKKVIQRLI
+66 EAEKKVLQRLI
-77 KEIDLRGVLDVIRN
+77 KEIDLRGILDVIRN

-102 AYFKPESTLNPD
+102 GYFKPESALNPD
-114 AESLYL
+114 AEALYL
-120 ANNLSITRQVY
+120 TNHLSVTRQLY
-131 YERVGKNSLDMVL
+131 YERVGKNSIDMVL

-159 FSGQSVENA
+159 FSGQSVDNA
-168 KKQYVYDREPNE
+168 KKQYVYDREPSE
-180 PIFQFKKRSLVHFA
+180 PIFQFKKRALVHFA
-194 VDADEC
+194 VDTDEC

-205 LDGSRTRYLPFNLGY
+205 LDGKHTRYLPFNIGS
-220 NNGAGNPVNKE
+220 NNGAGNPVNKD
-231 GYRTSYLWDKLPD
+231 GYRTSYLWEY
-244 GNAGVWTKDSFMDII
+244 VWTKDSFMDII

-265 SVEEFELNGVKKKK
+265 SVEEYEMNGVKKKK

-295 ATEDAK
+295 ITTDSK
-301 LHGAGKNY
+301 LNGAGKNY

-331 SLHDE
+331 SLHDDT
-336 NNTRIFD
+336 NHRVFD

-366 HKDGVVQKIDKDSQQ
+366 HKEGVVQKIDKDSQQ
-381 LADALTAGSNIIITT
+381 LADALAAGSNIIITT

-401 FILEKIGEIPARKY
+401 FILDKIGELPARKY

-438 SAKSLEDAEKDEAYS
+438 SAKSLEDAEKDEADT

-468 ARGKQNNLSFFGFTA
+468 ARGKQTNLSFFGFTA
-483 TPKTKTVEVFG
+483 TPKPKTVEVFG
-494 VKGSNGKPEPFH
+494 TKGANGKPEPFH

-532 FKLSKEIEED
+532 FKLSKEIEDD

-554 GRFMS
+554 GRFLS

-573 EHFRQV
+573 EHFRQI
-579 VSKKIGGKAK
+579 VSKKMGGKAK

-607 DKYIQEKGYKDIK
+607 DKYIQEQGYTDIK

-628 VIHEF
+628 VIHAF
-633 SPEGVTEV
+633 APEGVTEV
-641 ELNGFAEKM
+641 ELNGFSEKE
-650 LPNKFAS
+650 LPRKFAS

-712 DFANETED
+712 DFANDTDD

-730 LTSITEN
+730 LTSIKEN
-737 SDPNHLYDLK
+737 SDPNYLYDLK
-747 AQIDASQI
+747 SEIEKSNI
-755 IWQSEVD
+755 IWETEIN
-762 NFCNVYFKSIKSLT
+762 NFCNVFFKSAKSLS
-776 VSDQGKLYSYV
+776 VSEQSKLNAYI
-787 DPAVERFK
+787 DPAVERYK
-795 RLPQEQSK
+795 QLPK
-803 ENTIGTEITQED
+803 ENSKADVIGTEVTQED
-815 LKNTL
+815 FKNTL
-820 QVFTRTY
+820 QSFNRTY

-836 TDIDLEKLFAYT
+836 SDVELEKLFTYT
-848 RYLIKKLPRTREN
+848 RFLYKKLPRTSEN

-882 QDILLEPQSVYELE
+882 NNIAMEDQGVYELE
-896 GGGSAGIRMTKDEET
+896 GGGSAGIRMSKEDEVA
-911 ELSEI
+911 LSEI
-916 INVLNKKFGTEFST
+916 IEVLNKRFATAFNT
-930 ADKLYFD
+930 ADKLFFD
-937 QIYEELIAD
+937 QIEEDMILD
-946 DSLALQAK
+946 EKLAGQAK
-954 SNTMENFKF
+954 NNSIENFKF
-963 GFEDKFMDTTIN
+963 GFEDLFMDKLIG
-975 RMEQNQDIFTKMMND
+975 RMEQNQDIFTKMMDD
-990 KEFGRIVQNYLMK
+990 KDFGNIVKSYMLK
-1003 KVYNTLNK
+1003 KVYHRLSK